1 MRRLSPCHPLSM
13 LGIVAVLLGAP
24 ATVWSEPLQPGPAER
39 RHVLEAGLYLGALF
53 PPKTHELFSLE
64 AYHKP
69 LDAAAFDVG
78 LRLSYLPIP
87 YLGLEVEGG
96 VMPATLEGV
105 DESALIYTFRGHVI
119 GQYPALV
126 TPFLVA
132 GYGLL
137 GVSSGD
143 QSLGDDLDGAFH
155 AGLGAKYEVIP
166 RLTVR
171 LDGRMILSGKLGP
184 TGYMPHWE
192 ALASVS
198 YAFFWKDARPDGDG
212 DGVVDV
218 LDACPNKPAN
228 TTDGCPPDKDGD
240 GIPDADDKCPDK
252 VGPAP
257 DGCPPDKDGDGVPD
271 AEDKCPDKA
280 GVPPDGCPPDKDG
293 DGIPDAEDKCPDK
306 AGPAPQGCP
315 PDKDGDGVPDAE
327 DKCPD
332 KVGVPP
338 DGCPPDKDGDGVPDA
353 DDKCPDQPETV
364 NNYLDDDGCP
374 DTVPRRIKRFAGT
387 LKGIHFALDKDEIK
401 ESSFR
406 LLDLAVKV
414 LGEFPDLRLMIRGH
428 ADETGTE
435 AHNLDLSRRRALSVK
450 RYLVGKGVDTARIDT
465 EGLGS
470 SEPLTTGRSA
480 AARAKNRRIEFKVL
494 QGTTV
499 PR

>member
-212 DGVVDV
+212 DGVVDGQDNCPGDENASQ
-218 LDACPNKPAN
+218 LDC
-228 TTDGCPPDKDGD
+228 DGD
-240 GIPDADDKCPDK
+240 GTGDACDLEADGDLDGLPDACDPCPLDPEWLDSDK
-252 VGPAP
+252 
-257 DGCPPDKDGDGVPD
+257 DGVPD
-271 AEDKCPDKA
+271 AC
-280 GVPPDGCPPDKDG
+280 DG
-293 DGIPDAEDKCPDK
+293 DDVE
-306 AGPAPQGCP
+306 
-315 PDKDGDGVPDAE
+315 
-327 DKCPD
+327 
-332 KVGVPP
+332 
-338 DGCPPDKDGDGVPDA
+338 
-353 DDKCPDQPETV
+353 
-364 NNYLDDDGCP
+364 
-374 DTVPRRIKRFAGT
+374 
-387 LKGIHFALDKDEIK
+387 
-401 ESSFR
+401 
-406 LLDLAVKV
+406 
-414 LGEFPDLRLMIRGH
+414 
-428 ADETGTE
+428 
-435 AHNLDLSRRRALSVK
+435 
-450 RYLVGKGVDTARIDT
+450 
-465 EGLGS
+465 
-470 SEPLTTGRSA
+470 
-480 AARAKNRRIEFKVL
+480 
-494 QGTTV
+494 
-499 PR
+499 